1 MKQGS
6 STAISTR
13 PLLDSIVVAV
23 GGHDVFILTPQDV
36 DGLSGETLDSR
47 VAEAVA
53 NLQLA
58 LAEGV
63 EAKTTRRMLV
73 NIGQALAGL
82 GVFVTLLWGAK
93 RLHGRLSIL
102 VSRVAERKMGKLSPS
117 DLLVREAHL
126 ERLLGRAVKLA
137 LTLVVLVIGYWWL
150 TFTLRRFLSTR
161 PLASRCGR
169 SCSIASPRLA
179 CESSTRCRISS
190 WWR

>member
-1 MKQGS
+1 M
-6 STAISTR
+6 
-13 PLLDSIVVAV
+13 
-23 GGHDVFILTPQDV
+23 FILTPQDV

-102 VSRVAERKMGKLSPS
+102 VSRVAERKIKMGKLSPS
-117 DLLVREAHL
+117 ELLVREAHL
-126 ERLLGRAVKLA
+126 EQLLGRAVNLA
-137 LTLVVLVIGYWWL
+137 LTLVAIVMGYWWL
-150 TFTLRRFLSTR
+150 TFTLRRFLSR
-161 PLASRCGR
+161 AHSASRCGR
-169 SCSIASPRLA
+169 SCSIASPRSA